1 LVSNMAI
8 INEEALKDRGSE
20 LDAAGLNGIKLILVD
35 HLDSSASPPKAY
47 LQLHFYNSQRLGDMA
62 TGFDPGLEDKRNIFT
77 ISGGYRAPAGWSR
90 GEVHV
95 ASAAVNSSD
104 DKILELT
111 VTPIGDY
118 STYTLAVDYQVGGEQ
133 KIDPVLN
140 KIDFKFRPGCFNIDC
155 APSWETVPPPGKEPQ
170 IDYLAK
176 DYDSFKHTLI
186 NAMMERVPGW
196 QATSEA
202 DLDQVLI
209 DLFSAAADE
218 LSDYQDRVMNEA
230 YLGTA
235 RNRVSI
241 ARHARLMDYHIHQ
254 GNQACTWLAL
264 KLKTNPGL
272 VTGIDLAPG
281 FTVWAIKNSDNVLI
295 PSPSSVVFMTRE
307 KQFLHY
313 LLNNMSL
320 YTWDDSIPALKKGSV
335 NADLKIGSGN
345 ETDAK
350 QVESFIQDGK
360 ITRLLIYEV
369 LNPATGKSAGFDPDK
384 RQVLNLLPGAKGAAA
399 MKDPKAPAGQEW
411 LVRVHWQESD
421 KLKHN
426 YCFTIDCDEEKIK
439 DVSLFSG
446 NLVRVYHGKPV
457 SIVFKAPG
465 ETLGTG
471 EYSYKPTEKWGT
483 LCRLPDKYGPL
494 AYRNTPPGGEIE
506 PKSTL
511 EVKVDV
517 DGTFEP
523 WEEVISLVHSG
534 SEAERGDHFMV
545 ETDEQGRS
553 VLRFGNG
560 TTGKELPE
568 NAAVHC
574 AYQVGRGLDG
584 NIGADTLIYYYKTT
598 PPWDEITAV
607 SNPFDVTDG
616 KAPEPVAEIL
626 RRVPEAFRARQLRAV
641 TLKDYED
648 RAEEMS
654 GVAKASAR
662 YAWTG
667 SWRTVQVAID
677 PKGTTELRPDLK
689 QEVARHLEAV
699 RLIGEDIE
707 IRPPRWVPLVIEV
720 DICAHPHYWPED
732 IKYVLDMEFSE
743 GYLPDGRT
751 GFFHP
756 DNWTF
761 GQSLHASQ
769 IIGRIQEV
777 EGVDHVKK
785 LTMKRFSQPDII
797 SSEIIKVK
805 ANEIIQVRDNPEVM
819 EEGSITFC
827 VEGGRR

>member
-1 LVSNMAI
+1 VAI
-8 INEEALKDRGSE
+8 INDEALKDRGGE

-35 HLDSSASPPKAY
+35 HLDTSASPPAAY
-47 LQLHFYNSQRLGDMA
+47 LRLHFYNSQWLGDIE
-62 TGFDPGLEDKRNIFT
+62 TGFDPGDEDKRKIFT
-77 ISGGYRAPAGWSR
+77 ISGGFRVPAGWGR

-95 ASAAVNSSD
+95 AAAAVNSSD
-104 DKILELT
+104 NTILDLI
-111 VTPIGDY
+111 VSPIGDY
-118 STYTLAVDYQVGGEQ
+118 STYSLTVDYKVGDEQ

-140 KIDFKFRPGCFNIDC
+140 TIGFKFRPGCFNIDC
-155 APSWETVPPPGKEPQ
+155 APAGKTAPPPGKEPK

-235 RNRVSI
+235 RKRVSI

-264 KLKTNPGL
+264 ELKTNPGL
-272 VTGIDLAPG
+272 VAGIDLAPG
-281 FTVWAIKNSDNVLI
+281 FIVWSGKNSDNVFK

-307 KQFLHY
+307 HQFLHY
-313 LLNNMSL
+313 LLNSMSL
-320 YTWDDSIPALKKGSV
+320 YTWDDSIPALKAGSV
-335 NADLKIGSGN
+335 SADLKIGNGN
-345 ETDAK
+345 EGDAK
-350 QVESFIQDGK
+350 QVESFIREGK
-360 ITRLLIYEV
+360 ITHLLIYEK
-369 LNPATGKSAGFDPDK
+369 LNPATGRSAGFDPDK
-384 RQVLNLLPGAKGAAA
+384 RQVLNLLPGTQGALA
-399 MKDPKAPAGQEW
+399 MKDPKAAAGKEW
-411 LVRVHWQESD
+411 LVRVNWQVSD

-426 YCFTIDCDEEKIK
+426 YCFTVDCNGEKTR

-446 NLVRVYHGKPV
+446 NLVRAYHGQPV
-457 SIVFKAPG
+457 SIVFKAPS
-465 ETLGTG
+465 ETLGSG
-471 EYSYKPTEKWGT
+471 EYYYTPTEKWGT
-483 LCRLPDKYGPL
+483 LCRLPEKYGPL
-494 AYRNTPPGGEIE
+494 AYLNTLPGGEVK

-511 EVKVDV
+511 EVKVEV
-517 DGTFEP
+517 DGTPDP
-523 WEEVISLVHSG
+523 WDEVISLVQSG
-534 SEAERGDHFMV
+534 SGAERGDHFMV

-560 TTGKELPE
+560 TIGKELPE
-568 NAAVHC
+568 NAVVHC
-574 AYQVGRGLDG
+574 SYQAGQGLDG
-584 NIGADTLIYYYKTT
+584 NIGADTLIYYDNTT
-598 PPWDEITAV
+598 SPWDEITAV
-607 SNPFDVTDG
+607 CNPFDVTEG
-616 KAPEPVAEIL
+616 RAPEPVAEIL

-641 TLKDYED
+641 TLEDYED
-648 RAEEMS
+648 RAEEVS

-667 SWRTVQVAID
+667 SWRTVRVTID
-677 PKGTTELRPDLK
+677 PRGTSALSRGLK
-689 QEVARHLEAV
+689 EKVARHLEAV

-720 DICAHPHYWPED
+720 DVCVHPHYWPED
-732 IKYVLDMEFSE
+732 IKYALEMEFTE

-761 GQSLHASQ
+761 GQSLHASR
-769 IIGRIQEV
+769 IIGRIQQV

-785 LTMKRFSQPDII
+785 VTMKRFNQPDIV
-797 SSEIIKVK
+797 SEEIIKVK
-805 ANEIIQVRDNPEVM
+805 ANEIIRVRDNPDAM
-819 EEGSITFC
+819 EEGSVTFF